1 VPVDDVEQAAVEGG
15 LTQDQ
20 AHEVATDYS
29 DAQLDAL
36 RLALG
41 AVAAVALLSLW
52 FTRQLPS
59 SALAAESAGESEPA
73 AAAA

>member
-1 VPVDDVEQAAVEGG
+1 MPVADVEQAAVEGG

-20 AHEVATDYS
+20 AHAVATDYG

-41 AVAAVALLSLW
+41 AVAAAALLSLW
-52 FTRQLPS
+52 FTRRLPTES
-59 SALAAESAGESEPA
+59 LAEDEVRTTEPA
-73 AAAA
+73 ADA